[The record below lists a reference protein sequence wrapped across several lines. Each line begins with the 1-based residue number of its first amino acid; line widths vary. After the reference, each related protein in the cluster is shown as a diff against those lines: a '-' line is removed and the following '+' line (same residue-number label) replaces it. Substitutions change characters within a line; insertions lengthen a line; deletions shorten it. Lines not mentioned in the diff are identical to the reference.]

1 MEERAALRNTEFKE
15 LSAIQTIQRTKSA
28 KAEKAADT
36 DAQKAQKYLERCL
49 ERQKKAKFLENQII
63 ELEAASGYSSPSLIG
78 GGGSGISD
86 RVGNM
91 TAKLV
96 DMKNALDLERT
107 RCLEERAKA
116 LLLICGLPDCR
127 LCEVLT
133 QRYIKG
139 KSWTVISEEMDIAKT
154 WLYKLHTKAL
164 KSFWELF
171 GKSIEAAEREEFL
184 K

>member
-1 MEERAALRNTEFKE
+1 MEERITLRNAEFTE
-15 LSAIQTIQRTKSA
+15 LSIIQKTKAVKA
-28 KAEKAADT
+28 KKAADM
-36 DAQKAQKYLERCL
+36 DAQKAQRYLERCL
-49 ERQKKAKFLENQII
+49 ERQKKAKFLENQIM
-63 ELEAASGYSSPSLIG
+63 ELEAVSRYSSPGLSG

-86 RVGNM
+86 RVGSM

-116 LLLICGLPDCR
+116 LLLICRLPDCR

-154 WLYKLHTKAL
+154 WLYKLHTRAL

-171 GKSIEAAEREEFL
+171 GKSIEAAEQDEGIF
-184 K
+184 